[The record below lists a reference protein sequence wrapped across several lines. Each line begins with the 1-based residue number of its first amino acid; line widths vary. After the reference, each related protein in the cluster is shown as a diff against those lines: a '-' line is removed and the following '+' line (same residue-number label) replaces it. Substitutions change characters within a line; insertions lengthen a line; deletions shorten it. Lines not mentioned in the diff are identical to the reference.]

1 MSKRD
6 LTIQTLQQQLSDAND
21 KIAELEAALQPL
33 AQKRQLKYPAQTS
46 LHEDISNLL
55 SLINSTED
63 LIWFVDQDKRIL
75 LANDAT
81 INIFKQQ
88 RGIKVEPGM
97 STIDFLPDEQADY
110 YNQIFASA
118 LRGKT
123 LRLNHTGKNKIE
135 YAVTIQPV
143 KNKNKII
150 GVSIFARDITQLHSL
165 QEELRRYEQIIAS
178 TPNLVALLDTDY
190 NYQMANDAYL
200 TAFRQKREKLLGTNI
215 RDLLGEEH
223 FKKSSEPRLLKAFAG
238 EIVYFDT
245 WMDLPDQGRRF
256 MSVTY
261 HPLRNQELK
270 PRYIAINLQDITNL
284 KLAEDDRQ
292 KIFDVSLD
300 MLSVIGFDGN
310 FKELNPAWV
319 RTLGWSTEELKE
331 KSWLD
336 LVIPED
342 RDSSLAMAK
351 RLFQGESVIGFENR
365 CSCKNGS
372 FKWLSWSSY
381 PDLKQQQFFS
391 AVRDST
397 DRKRMEEEL
406 LQLATTDPLTG
417 ASNRRHFIEQATT
430 ELKRSCRYGSQ
441 MAVIMLDVDHFK
453 RINDSYGHSIGDEAL
468 KQLVDCCHQELRTTD
483 IFGRFGGEEFAA
495 ILVETDPEATLNTC
509 KRLIEQ
515 IAKLK
520 VRTPQKSVSM
530 TVSLGFT
537 MRSADDISIDSLLK
551 RADDAL
557 YKAKNSGRNQIVTL

>member
-6 LTIQTLQQQLSDAND
+6 HTIQTLQHQLTQAND
-21 KIAELEAALQPL
+21 KIAELEATLKSASQKNQLQ
-33 AQKRQLKYPAQTS
+33 YPIETN
-46 LHEDISNLL
+46 LREDMGNLL

-63 LIWFVDQDKRIL
+63 LIWLVDQNKQVL
-75 LANDAT
+75 LANEAI

-88 RGIKVEPGM
+88 RGIEIEPGM
-97 STIDFLPDEQADY
+97 ITTDFLPEEQASY
-110 YNQIFASA
+110 YNQIFESA

-135 YAVTIQPV
+135 YAVTVQPV
-143 KNKNKII
+143 MSKKEII

-165 QEELRRYEQIIAS
+165 QEELKRYEEIIAS
-178 TPNLVALLDTDY
+178 SPNLVALLDTDY

-200 TAFRQKREKLLGTNI
+200 AAFRQKREKLLGTNI

-223 FKKSSEPRLLKAFAG
+223 FKKHSEPHLQKAFAG

-245 WMDLPDQGRRF
+245 WMNLPNLGRRF
-256 MSVTY
+256 KSVTY
-261 HPLRNQELK
+261 HPLHSQDLK
-270 PRYIAINLQDITNL
+270 PKYIAINVQDITNL
-284 KLAEDDRQ
+284 KLVEDDRQ

-300 MLSVIGFDGN
+300 MLSVIGFDGF
-310 FKELNPAWV
+310 FKELNPAWT
-319 RTLGWSTEELKE
+319 RTLGWSIEELKE

-336 LVIPED
+336 LVISED
-342 RDSSLAMAK
+342 RNSSLAMAK

-381 PDLKQQQFFS
+381 PDLKQQQVFS

-417 ASNRRHFIEQATT
+417 ASNRRHFIELATK

-441 MAVIMLDVDHFK
+441 MAVIMLDIDHFK
-453 RINDSYGHSIGDEAL
+453 KINDNYGHNVGDEAL
-468 KQLVDCCHQELRTTD
+468 KRLVNCCLQELRTAD
-483 IFGRFGGEEFAA
+483 VFGRFGGEEFAA
-495 ILVETDPEATLNTC
+495 VLVGTDEKNTRTTC

-515 IAKLK
+515 IAKLQI
-520 VRTPQKSVSM
+520 RTPQKTVNM
-530 TVSLGFT
+530 TVSVGFT

-557 YKAKNSGRNQIVTL
+557 YKAKNSGRNQIVSI

>member
-1 MSKRD
+1 MSKQD
-6 LTIQTLQQQLSDAND
+6 LTIQQQLAQAND
-21 KIAELEAALQPL
+21 KIAELETALQPL
-33 AQKRQLKYPAQTS
+33 RQKGQFKYPIQAT
-46 LHEDISNLL
+46 LLEDISNLL

-63 LIWFVDQDKRIL
+63 LIWFVDQNKRML

-81 INIFKQQ
+81 LHTFKQQ
-88 RGIKVEPGM
+88 RGIEIEPGM
-97 STIDFLPDEQADY
+97 RTTDFLPEEQADY
-110 YNQIFASA
+110 YNQIFESA

-123 LRLNHTGKNKIE
+123 LRLNHTGKNKKE

-143 KNKNKII
+143 KKEQKII
-150 GVSIFARDITQLHSL
+150 GVSIFARDINQLHYL

-200 TAFRQKREKLLGTNI
+200 TAFNQKREKLLGTNI

-223 FKKSSEPRLLKAFAG
+223 FKKRSEPHLQKAFAG
-238 EIVYFDT
+238 EIVYFDA
-245 WMDLPDQGRRF
+245 WMNLPDQGRRF

-261 HPLRNQELK
+261 HPLRSQDLK
-270 PRYIAINLQDITNL
+270 PQHIAINVQDITNL

-300 MLSVIGFDGN
+300 MLSVIGFDGY

-342 RDSSLAMAK
+342 RDSSSAMAK
-351 RLFQGESVIGFENR
+351 RLFQGESIIGFENR
-365 CSCKNGS
+365 CSCKSGS

-381 PDLKQQQFFS
+381 PDLKQQQVFS

-406 LQLATTDPLTG
+406 LLLATTDPLTG
-417 ASNRRHFIEQATT
+417 ASNRRHFIELATI
-430 ELKRSCRYGSQ
+430 ELKRSRRYGSQ
-441 MAVIMLDVDHFK
+441 MAVIMLDIDHFK
-453 RINDSYGHSIGDEAL
+453 SINDNYGHSIGDEVL
-468 KQLVDCCHQELRTTD
+468 KRLVDCCHQELRTSD

-495 ILVETDPEATLNTC
+495 ILVETDPETTLKTC
-509 KRLIEQ
+509 KRLIEE

-520 VRTPQKSVSM
+520 IRTTQKTVSV

-537 MRSADDISIDSLLK
+537 LHSADDISIDSLLK

-557 YKAKNSGRNQIVTL
+557 YIAKDSGRNQIISL

>member
-1 MSKRD
+1 MNKQD
-6 LTIQTLQQQLSDAND
+6 LTIQTLQHQLSDAND

-33 AQKRQLKYPAQTS
+33 AQKRQFKYPIQTS
-46 LHEDISNLL
+46 LQEDISNLL

-88 RGIKVEPGM
+88 RGIKIEPGM
-97 STIDFLPDEQADY
+97 RTTEFLPEEQASY
-110 YNQIFASA
+110 YNQIFESA

-123 LRLNHTGKNKIE
+123 LRLNHTGKNEIE

-143 KNKNKII
+143 KNKKNII
-150 GVSIFARDITQLHSL
+150 GISIFARDITQLHSL

-200 TAFRQKREKLLGTNI
+200 TAFRKKREKLLGTNI
-215 RDLLGEEH
+215 RELLGEEH
-223 FKKSSEPRLLKAFAG
+223 FKKNSEPHLLKAFAG
-238 EIVYFDT
+238 EIICFDT
-245 WMDLPDQGRRF
+245 WMNLPDQGRRF

-261 HPLRNQELK
+261 HPLRTQDLK
-270 PRYIAINLQDITNL
+270 PRYIAINVQDITNL

-300 MLSVIGFDGN
+300 MLSVIGFDGY
-310 FKELNPAWV
+310 FRELNPAWV

-342 RDSSLAMAK
+342 RDSCLAMTQ

-365 CSCKNGS
+365 CRCKNGS
-372 FKWLSWSSY
+372 CKWLSWSSY

-397 DRKRMEEEL
+397 ERKRMEEEL
-406 LQLATTDPLTG
+406 RQLATTDPLTG
-417 ASNRRHFIEQATT
+417 ASNRRHFIELATT
-430 ELKRSCRYGSQ
+430 ELKRSCRYGLQ
-441 MAVIMLDVDHFK
+441 MAVIMLDIDHFK
-453 RINDSYGHSIGDEAL
+453 KINDNYGHNIGDEAI
-468 KQLVDCCHQELRTTD
+468 KRLVDCCHQELRTTD
-483 IFGRFGGEEFAA
+483 IFGRFGGEEFTA

-509 KRLIEQ
+509 KRLTEQ

-520 VRTPQKSVSM
+520 IRTPQKSISM

-557 YKAKNSGRNQIVTL
+557 YKAKNSGRNQIVSL